1 MTNVVQ
7 LPPAPKQPDLLV
19 GPFEQWRV
27 QVEGRIIPRLTGF
40 RDGDKIAL
48 VVDGRFSAS
57 FSEEDARQSAWLIAQ
72 AMAIS
77 EGYSFLGAAT
87 KDQPF
92 APMGMQIG
100 SLDDITPE
108 PR

>member
-7 LPPAPKQPDLLV
+7 MPPSPKRRELLV

-27 QVEGRIIPRLTGF
+27 QVDGRIMPRLTGF
-40 RDGDKIAL
+40 REGDKIAL

-57 FSEEDARQSAWLIAQ
+57 FSEDDAYQAAWLIGQ
-72 AMAIS
+72 AMAVA
-77 EGYSFLGAAT
+77 EGYAHLGAT
-87 KDQPF
+87 SKERPF
-92 APMGMQIG
+92 APQGMQIG
-100 SLDDITPE
+100 ADDIKPE